1 MEEKA
6 ALAEL
11 GPKILQIP
19 QPEHVVRHAVDSLA
33 YR

>member
-1 MEEKA
+1 MCTSTADGMEIQA

-19 QPEHVVRHAVDSLA
+19 HAEKVVQ
-33 YR
+33 